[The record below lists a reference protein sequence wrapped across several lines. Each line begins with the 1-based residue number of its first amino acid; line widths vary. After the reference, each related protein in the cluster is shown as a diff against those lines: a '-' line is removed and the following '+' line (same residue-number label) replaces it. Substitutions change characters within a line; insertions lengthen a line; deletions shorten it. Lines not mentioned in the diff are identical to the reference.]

1 MEITIKITGGKV
13 SVEVSSEVADCCDQ
27 FNRKAENLS
36 HEKRR
41 HWDDRAFDEYIV
53 ATEGLLPYQP
63 TPEDIVCQRETLA
76 LLVSVLDSC
85 TAVQRERFL
94 LYALYGFTYEEI
106 GKLSNCSKSSVQSS
120 IEAVRKKF
128 LTFFKKGPY
137 NSLF

>member
-1 MEITIKITGGKV
+1 MEITIKINGGKV

-120 IEAVRKKF
+120 IEAVRKNF

>member
-1 MEITIKITGGKV
+1 MEITIKINSGKV

-76 LLVSVLDSC
+76 LLVSILDSC